1 MNSSVLS
8 SRISHIVRY
17 LFWGIVFALPLTVA
31 AQVSVNTDGST
42 AAPSAILDVKSN
54 IMGVLIPRMTTA
66 ERTGIASPATSL
78 LVFDTET
85 NTFWFYKGTQWEQLV
100 CASMPSGPVVIT
112 PELLTATANDYNP
125 AGFGSATELRVS
137 GDNGIQMI
145 TGFNAETT
153 GEEKTITNIGA
164 YSLYLAPEH
173 PGSAAANRIAYIEEV
188 MLPPGG
194 SCRVFYDGASA
205 RWRPLAPPCP
215 NYTNLSRSVH
225 YDKSAG
231 KPPQSLSDDIHL
243 GVYGSI
249 SQSTALPSATSPFS
263 AWDFNTGATSS
274 GGTGLYFARTTE
286 EIAYV
291 SGAHIVTK
299 MHIKTPAALSDN
311 TNNYYLFLRLASQPT
326 NGAWDQNNSLGI
338 RYQHT
343 ANNGYWQCYSRSNN
357 TETVLDSGILFE
369 VNTPYE
375 LMVTLNKRNTE
386 AAFFINGVMV
396 GRITTNLPAPTPVGA
411 SNHLAKV
418 SGGSARSML
427 VYRFMAAAIAR

>member
-17 LFWGIVFALPLTVA
+17 LFSAIVIALPLTVA
-31 AQVSVNTDGST
+31 AQVSINTDGST

-125 AGFGSATELRVS
+125 AGFGSATQRTTS

-145 TGFNAETT
+145 TWFNAETT

-173 PGSAAANRIAYIEEV
+173 PGSAAANRIAYMEEV

-274 GGTGLYFARTTE
+274 GGPGFILPE
-286 EIAYV
+286 QQ
-291 SGAHIVTK
+291 K
-299 MHIKTPAALSDN
+299 K
-311 TNNYYLFLRLASQPT
+311 
-326 NGAWDQNNSLGI
+326 SL
-338 RYQHT
+338 T
-343 ANNGYWQCYSRSNN
+343 
-357 TETVLDSGILFE
+357 
-369 VNTPYE
+369 
-375 LMVTLNKRNTE
+375 
-386 AAFFINGVMV
+386 
-396 GRITTNLPAPTPVGA
+396 
-411 SNHLAKV
+411 
-418 SGGSARSML
+418 
-427 VYRFMAAAIAR
+427 